1 LACGLLIFLTGC
13 RGEPPREYELRG
25 QVLAVDPARQEITI
39 AHQDIPNFMPGMTMP
54 FKVRDGRLLEGR
66 VPGDL
71 VRALLVVEEAGAFL
85 QTLERVGSAPL
96 GGPPPGPRG
105 ETLAVGD
112 RAPDVDLVDQAGRPR
127 RLSDWRGRVVA
138 VTFVYTRCP
147 LPNFCPLMDRHFR
160 AAQAAVR
167 ADGSLRGQVHLLS
180 VSFDPD
186 FDRPA
191 VLARHAAALG
201 ADPATWSYATGERAA
216 IDAFASRFGV
226 SIVREDPD
234 GQEIVHN
241 LRTAVIDRGGTVTAL
256 LGGNEWRAEELI
268 AELRKAV
275 AAR

>member
-1 LACGLLIFLTGC
+1 
-13 RGEPPREYELRG
+13 
-25 QVLAVDPARQEITI
+25 
-39 AHQDIPNFMPGMTMP
+39 
-54 FKVRDGRLLEGR
+54 
-66 VPGDL
+66 
-71 VRALLVVEEAGAFL
+71 
-85 QTLERVGSAPL
+85 
-96 GGPPPGPRG
+96 
-105 ETLAVGD
+105 VGD

-147 LPNFCPLMDRHFR
+147 LPNFCPLMDRHFK
-160 AAQAAVR
+160 AAQAALR

-226 SIVREDPD
+226 SIVREDPG